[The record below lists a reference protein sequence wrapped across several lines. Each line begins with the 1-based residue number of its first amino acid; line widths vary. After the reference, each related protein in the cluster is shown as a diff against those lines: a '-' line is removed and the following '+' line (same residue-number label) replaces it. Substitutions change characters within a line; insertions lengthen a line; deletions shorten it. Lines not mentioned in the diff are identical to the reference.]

1 MPIVE
6 NRVSIKQRLRAEAAR
21 QWGLDENDLK
31 NGSFDPLVDLLF
43 GAFAVETEKVWHE
56 LEAARSRVV
65 KRLVETVLPEVVTGI
80 LPAHSV
86 LMARPGSGPAQ
97 VHPRDQF
104 MTAGGD
110 SAYFSSAGT
119 FELSSATV
127 QYIATGTRIDKVGIG
142 NARETAIRL
151 NGGKSMA
158 AHTVWVG
165 IEPPAAGNSD
175 GLVLFLNWGTLAE
188 QARFLSYTS
197 SVKFFYG
204 RDGSLA
210 RLPIPVSTRS
220 GIHSTGEDSS
230 PEPGFMARYEDT
242 VRNFYAPHF
251 VTLDPLPLTDQRHL
265 KKYPEEWETVLDS
278 AEKVLFQQEL
288 FWIKMVC
295 PAAFTPDALDRMEIA
310 TNCFPV
316 VNRKLIRQRGKL
328 QPLFNVYALTE
339 ESGFLAIDKVMNG
352 DGEELTAVGQNSSL
366 TGNNVYSLRKR
377 NVARFDHRDAFEK
390 LTDVTHH
397 LRDDLAAFNALDN
410 SILTTHLDTINRGI
424 TKLREHLDSFTH
436 QLPLIHILV
445 RTKSLGSVLDVH
457 FWSSLGSRGNGLA
470 AQTRLKP
477 EPTNQFKTEAAL
489 LMVPASGGRDPL
501 DEGQMQ
507 RAFREAILT
516 RGKAVTVEDFRTIT
530 LGILGEAAAQV
541 TVRKN
546 LSIGEGAKEGVQ
558 LVLEVGIVPTT
569 SQKQT
574 EEFWLKQAQL
584 VKNSLEQRSTGVLPL
599 LVKVEGFSWK
609 V

>member
-1 MPIVE
+1 MPIIE
-6 NRVSIKQRLRAEAAR
+6 NRASIKQRLQAEAAR

-65 KRLVETVLPEVVTGI
+65 KRMVETVLPEVVTGI

-86 LMARPGSGPAQ
+86 LMARPASGSAEA
-97 VHPRDQF
+97 HPRDQF
-104 MTAGGD
+104 VATGGD
-110 SAYFSSAGT
+110 AAVFSPAGLFT
-119 FELSSATV
+119 LSGATV
-127 QYIATGTRIDKVGIG
+127 QYIASGSRIDKVGVG
-142 NARETAIRL
+142 NSRETAIRL
-151 NGGKSMA
+151 SGGKSVGSQ
-158 AHTVWVG
+158 TVWVG
-165 IEPPAAGNSD
+165 IEPPVAGNID
-175 GLVLFLNWGTLAE
+175 KLVLFLNWGTLAE
-188 QARFLSYTS
+188 QSRFLSYAAS
-197 SVKFFYG
+197 IKFFYG
-204 RDGSLA
+204 RDESLA
-210 RLPIPVSTRS
+210 RHPIPALARS
-220 GIHSTGEDSS
+220 GIHSTDEYSS
-230 PEPGFMARYEDT
+230 PEPGFLARYEDS
-242 VRNFYAPHF
+242 VRSFYSPHF
-251 VTLDPLPLTDQRHL
+251 VTLEDLPLSEKRHL
-265 KKYPEEWETVLDS
+265 KKYPEEWESLLDI
-278 AEKVLFQQEL
+278 AEKALFQQEL
-288 FWIKMVC
+288 FWVKMVC
-295 PAAFTPDALDRMEIA
+295 PAAFTPEALDRMEV
-310 TNCFPV
+310 TSNCFPV
-316 VNRKLIRQRGKL
+316 VNRKLVRQRGKL

-352 DGEELTAVGQNSSL
+352 DGEELTPVDQNASL
-366 TGNNVYSLRKR
+366 NGNNVYSLRKR

-397 LRDDLAAFNALDN
+397 LRDDLAAFNSLDN

-470 AQTRLKP
+470 VQTRLKP
-477 EPTNQFKTEAAL
+477 EPTNQFKTDAAL
-489 LMVPASGGRDPL
+489 LMVPSSGGRDPL

-516 RGKAVTVEDFRTIT
+516 RGKAVTVEDFRTIA
-530 LGILGEAAAQV
+530 LGVLGDSAAQV
-541 TVRKN
+541 SVRKN
-546 LSIGEGAKEGVQ
+546 LSIGEGAKEGVR
-558 LVLEVGIVPTT
+558 LVLEVGIIPDA
-569 SQKQT
+569 SQRQT

-584 VKNSLEQRSTGVLPL
+584 VKNSLGQRSTGVLPL
-599 LVKVEGFSWK
+599 FVQVEGFSWK

>member
-6 NRVSIKQRLRAEAAR
+6 NRASIKQRLRAEAAR

-65 KRLVETVLPEVVTGI
+65 KRMVETVLPEVVTGI

-86 LMARPGSGPAQ
+86 LMARPGSGPAE

-104 MTAGGD
+104 IAAGGD
-110 SAYFSSAGT
+110 SACFSPAGL
-119 FELSSATV
+119 FELSGATV
-127 QYIATGTRIDKVGIG
+127 QYVATGTRIDKPGTG
-142 NARETAIRL
+142 NSRETAIRL
-151 NGGKSMA
+151 NGGKSME

-165 IEPPAAGNSD
+165 IEVPVAGASD
-175 GLVLFLNWGTLAE
+175 ALVLFLNWGTLAE
-188 QARFLSYTS
+188 QTRYLSYTS
-197 SVKFFYG
+197 SIKFFYG

-210 RLPIPVSTRS
+210 RLPIPAPARS
-220 GIHSTGEDSS
+220 GIHTTSQDSS

-242 VRNFYAPHF
+242 VRRFYSPHF
-251 VTLDPLPLTDQRHL
+251 VTLDHLPLTDKRHRR
-265 KKYPEEWETVLDS
+265 KYPEEWESLLDT
-278 AEKVLFQQEL
+278 AEKALFQQEL

-328 QPLFNVYALTE
+328 QPLFNVYALTD
-339 ESGFLAIDKVMNG
+339 ESGFLSIDKVMNG
-352 DGEELTAVGQNSSL
+352 DGEELTPVGQNSAL
-366 TGNNVYSLRKR
+366 NGNNVYSLRKR

-445 RTKSLGSVLDVH
+445 RTRSLGTVLDVH
-457 FWSSLGSRGNGLA
+457 FWSSLGSRGNGVA
-470 AQTRLKP
+470 AQTKLKP
-477 EPTNQFKTEAAL
+477 EPTNHFKTDVAL
-489 LMVPASGGRDPL
+489 LMVPSSGGRDPL

-516 RGKAVTVEDFRTIT
+516 RGKAVTVEDFRTIA
-530 LGILGEAAAQV
+530 LGIVGDSAAQV

-546 LSIGEGAKEGVQ
+546 LSIGEGAKEGVR
-558 LVLEVGIVPTT
+558 LVLEVGIIPDA

-584 VKNSLEQRSTGVLPL
+584 VKNTLEQRSTGVLPL
-599 LVKVEGFSWK
+599 VVQVEGFSWK